1 MTCEELFREI
11 HQQKLKQN
19 EVTYEVRNYTFI
31 LYAYRQL
38 CMCSYV
44 IINIWLMSMCLLL
57 SFD

>member
-38 CMCSYV
+38 CMCSCV
-44 IINIWLMSMCLLL
+44 IINVWLMSMCLLL